1 LLKIGLVADS
11 NAICALLSTMDVLS
25 ATGDRVL
32 QRNVIKCWGKSDQH
46 ESGVTPTTLPSY
58 TNLRT
63 LTQSIDFGADYFP
76 IDIWGSYHMGG
87 CARMQTGDIKCWGMN
102 AYGELGI
109 GALGPRGKDPS
120 QMGNA
125 LPVVNL
131 GANYVTQISIGFTT
145 CAGLDDGTVKCWGQN
160 NNGWAGVGN
169 YETSILTP
177 GGAVLL
183 GTDLKVKHISGS
195 HANGFIALFEDGS
208 FKAWGRGYG
217 LGYGDE
223 RSRGAFAFQMGT
235 NLPFIVLDTEP
246 VVATAMFG
254 HKPTACA
261 ITRTGQIK
269 CWGYNGD
276 GQLCIGTRANYLG
289 TAALTPSF
297 SDLGD
302 TPACFRTNFDS
313 DTAICE
319 ACLPGS
325 FADVA
330 GLSECRQC
338 TAGTFGSEVAAE
350 SAGTCE
356 ACPVDS
362 YSDASGSVDCTP
374 CPDGGTTQTTGS
386 SDAEQCVTN
395 CELGSGFDGTTCTPC
410 AAGTYSET
418 VDASACQLCPPN
430 TFSAAVAATAAS
442 TCTACTGSTSP
453 AGSSSGADCTCTGGY
468 GRYP

>member
-1 LLKIGLVADS
+1 MRGTTVNTMGDMLPKIQLVSEIVDIRKSFYAGT
-11 NAICALLSTMDVLS
+11 CALMKNGNMV
-25 ATGDRVL
+25 
-32 QRNVIKCWGKSDQH
+32 CWGRNTNGILAQGS
-46 ESGVTPTTLPSY
+46 TT
-58 TNLRT
+58 
-63 LTQSIDFGADYFP
+63 
-76 IDIWGSYHMGG
+76 
-87 CARMQTGDIKCWGMN
+87 
-102 AYGELGI
+102 
-109 GALGPRGKDPS
+109 
-120 QMGNA
+120 
-125 LPVVNL
+125 
-131 GANYVTQISIGFTT
+131 
-145 CAGLDDGTVKCWGQN
+145 
-160 NNGWAGVGN
+160 
-169 YETSILTP
+169 
-177 GGAVLL
+177 
-183 GTDLKVKHISGS
+183 
-195 HANGFIALFEDGS
+195 
-208 FKAWGRGYG
+208 AW
-217 LGYGDE
+217 
-223 RSRGAFAFQMGT
+223 S
-235 NLPFIVLDTEP
+235 
-246 VVATAMFG
+246 
-254 HKPTACA
+254 
-261 ITRTGQIK
+261 
-269 CWGYNGD
+269 
-276 GQLCIGTRANYLG
+276 
-289 TAALTPSF
+289 TAAALAPI

-330 GLSECRQC
+330 GLSECKQC